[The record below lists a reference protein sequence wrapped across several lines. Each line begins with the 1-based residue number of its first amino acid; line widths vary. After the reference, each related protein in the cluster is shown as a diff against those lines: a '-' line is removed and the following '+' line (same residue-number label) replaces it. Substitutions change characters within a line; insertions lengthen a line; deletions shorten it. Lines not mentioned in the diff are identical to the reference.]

1 MTISTTFRD
10 ELLAAIPH
18 LRAHAH
24 AMCHNAAL
32 ADDLVQDTLVR
43 CWSKCHQFEPGTN
56 FIGWAYTILRNLY
69 ISHARRRRREVE
81 DASGSFAATLVS
93 PASQEAS
100 SALGDLRRALMRL
113 PQSQRDALLLVTIE
127 DLSCEEAAKV
137 LGCNVGTVKSRV
149 SRARDT
155 LAKLMGDDRR
165 AARPTSQL
173 GPSPAATKTA
183 KRSQALATASPDN
196 GARPEVPVSR

>member
-1 MTISTTFRD
+1 MAISTTFRD
-10 ELLAAIPH
+10 ELLAVIPH
-18 LRAHAH
+18 LRAHAL
-24 AMCHNAAL
+24 AMCHNTAL
-32 ADDLVQDTLVR
+32 ADDLVQDTIVR

-56 FIGWAYTILRNLY
+56 FSGWAYTILRNLY
-69 ISHARRRRREVE
+69 ISHARRRHREVE
-81 DASGSFAATLVS
+81 DATGAFAATLVS

-100 SALGDLRRALMRL
+100 SALADLRRALIQL
-113 PQSQRDALLLVTIE
+113 PQSQRDALLLVTVE

-165 AARPTSQL
+165 SARPMPARSPRRDGHASMKAPPSAGMTSRDKA
-173 GPSPAATKTA
+173 G
-183 KRSQALATASPDN
+183 
-196 GARPEVPVSR
+196 VSKLI